1 MKLKHIAVATAFGAA
16 AAGALADDQ
25 AITLTQTGAGMFA
38 GSFSQAHDASA
49 IFVDTFVFSL
59 PGTAAGLGSGALT
72 FASLS
77 GPISLVLATLDA
89 ANGVSVQSP
98 PDPASIAIPS
108 SLAFAGA
115 SAPLTLTV
123 LGSAFDSGS
132 YSGNVTFNTV
142 AAIPEPETYA
152 LLLAGLAGVGVVARR
167 RKAKSL
173 G

>member
-1 MKLKHIAVATAFGAA
+1 MKLKHIALATVLGSAA
-16 AAGALADDQ
+16 TGVLAADQ
-25 AITLTQTGAGMFA
+25 AISLTQTGAGTFA
-38 GSFSQAHDASA
+38 GSFSQAHDASP

-59 PGTAAGLGSGALT
+59 PGMAAGLGSGALT

-77 GPISLVLATLDA
+77 GPISLVLATLDS

-108 SLAFAGA
+108 SLSFSGA
-115 SAPLTLTV
+115 TSPLTLTV
-123 LGSAFDSGS
+123 LGSALDSGS

-152 LLLAGLAGVGVVARR
+152 LLLAGLAGVGFAARR
-167 RKAKSL
+167 RKARPL
-173 G
+173 A